1 MMVARK
7 SVDRRPRPQTLW
19 PLTVGM
25 LIALAAGC
33 APSAPMPP
41 IPADLP
47 LTANQDIFTIRWAL
61 QKETTVTRAVG
72 TLMSPNV
79 TPIQVT
85 MGLFGLDSGGSIV
98 SRGTSWVRPN
108 TFANVPFP
116 FSVELT
122 PTGREVRYDLQVLD
136 YRLPGFRMN

>member
-1 MMVARK
+1 MMVARE

-19 PLTVGM
+19 LLIVGM
-25 LIALAAGC
+25 FVALAAGC
-33 APSAPMPP
+33 APAAPMPP

-61 QKETTVTRAVG
+61 QKEPTVTRAVG
-72 TLMSPNV
+72 TLTTPNV
-79 TPIQVT
+79 TPSQVT

-98 SRGTSWVRPN
+98 SRSTSFVRP
-108 TFANVPFP
+108 TGFGHIPLP

-122 PTGREVRYDLQVLD
+122 PTGREVRYDLRVLD
-136 YRLPGFRMN
+136 YRFPGFRMN

>member
-1 MMVARK
+1 MIARK
-7 SVDRRPRPQTLW
+7 SVDRRPRPKTLW
-19 PLTVGM
+19 LLTVGT

-47 LTANQDIFTIRWAL
+47 LTANQDVFTIRWAL
-61 QKETTVTRAVG
+61 QKEPTVTRAVG
-72 TLMSPNV
+72 TLTTPNV
-79 TPIQVT
+79 TPSQVT

-98 SRGTSWVRPN
+98 SRGTSWVRP
-108 TFANVPFP
+108 TGFGHIPMP

-122 PTGREVRYDLQVLD
+122 PTGREVRYDLRILD
-136 YRLPGFRMN
+136 YRFPGFRMN